1 MQPTAWGGR
10 QKGVTMRLAL
20 ATFVVLVVGSW
31 TAVALADPPGL
42 ITRPDDRA
50 GIHGANAPASTMQ
63 APEVRPDDRAGI
75 RGVGTDL
82 TQSTVVRPDDR
93 AGIRGVG
100 SDLTQSTAVRPDD
113 RAGIRGV
120 GAPELGAAE
129 LSASDVSGFDWVDAG
144 VGAGSTLA
152 LMFVAGAVF
161 LVTARRRGSSP
172 TPALHG

>member
-1 MQPTAWGGR
+1 
-10 QKGVTMRLAL
+10 MRLAF
-20 ATFVVLVVGSW
+20 ATVVVLVVGSW

-63 APEVRPDDRAGI
+63 APAVRPDDRAGI
-75 RGVGTDL
+75 RGVGT
-82 TQSTVVRPDDR
+82 
-93 AGIRGVG
+93 
-100 SDLTQSTAVRPDD
+100 DLTQSTAVRPDD

>member
-1 MQPTAWGGR
+1 
-10 QKGVTMRLAL
+10 MRLAF
-20 ATFVVLVVGSW
+20 ATVVVLVVASW

-63 APEVRPDDRAGI
+63 APAVRPDDRAGI
-75 RGVGTDL
+75 RGVGT
-82 TQSTVVRPDDR
+82 
-93 AGIRGVG
+93 
-100 SDLTQSTAVRPDD
+100 DLTQSTAVRPDD